1 MNRVDMA
8 LVLNAHLPFVRHPE
22 YPVFLEE
29 RWFFEALSETYL
41 PLLRVFHRLEE
52 DGVPFR
58 LTMSFSPTLTAMLTD
73 PLLQDR
79 YRRYVD
85 LQLELAEREVVRTQG
100 RPEHAMA
107 LIYRQLYKQNQGDF
121 HEVYQGNVLR
131 GFSYF
136 QKRGLLELVTSAAT
150 HAFLP
155 LYQNH
160 PETIAAQLQAA
171 TDSHLK
177 AFGRPSRG
185 IWLPECAYYPGLE
198 TALAAHKLD
207 YFFVS
212 AHSVLNARPFPR
224 CGTLAPLRLDGGV
237 TVFGRDMDSTH
248 ALWSP
253 DRGYPSDPV
262 YRDFYR
268 DIGFDLDFD
277 YVRPYLDGGSHPL
290 ATGFKYHAVTGA
302 TDQKEIYEPHRA
314 LTRVDEHVRNFL
326 YNRGQ
331 QARRIA
337 ETGLPGTPLV
347 VSPFDA
353 ELFGHWWYEGVAW
366 LESFF
371 RQAGVAESPVRLVLP
386 TEVLDRGTE
395 LQEASLA
402 FSSWA
407 AGGYAEAWL
416 DGSNDWIFRHTF
428 RAIERMVE
436 LVGRFPDVQ
445 GRKQRA
451 LNQAAR
457 EVLLSQA
464 SDWPL
469 IIKSGTT
476 VEYAERRV
484 KEHLANFTR
493 IYESLSA
500 NSMDTEW
507 LTSLEK
513 RNNLFP
519 DLDYRIFQRRS

>member
-1 MNRVDMA
+1 MNRVDLA

-29 RWFFEALSETYL
+29 RWLFEALSETYL
-41 PLLRVFHRLEE
+41 PLLRVFHKLEE
-52 DGVPFR
+52 DGIPFR
-58 LTMSFSPTLTAMLTD
+58 LTMSFSPTLTSMLTD
-73 PLLQDR
+73 TLLQDR
-79 YRRYVD
+79 YRQFLD
-85 LQLELAEREVVRTQG
+85 LQLELAERELVRTEGQ
-100 RPEHAMA
+100 PTHKTAK
-107 LIYRQLYKQNQGDF
+107 LYRQLHKHNQGDF
-121 HEVYQGNVLR
+121 NEVYQGNILR

-136 QKRGLLELVTSAAT
+136 QKKGHLEIITSAAT

-160 PETIAAQLQAA
+160 PETIEAQLQVAA
-171 TDSHLK
+171 ETHLR

-185 IWLPECAYYPGLE
+185 LWLPECAYYPGLE
-198 TALAAHKLD
+198 KALRNHKFD
-207 YFFVS
+207 YFFSS
-212 AHSVLNARPFPR
+212 AHAVLNAKDFPR
-224 CGTLAPLRLDGGV
+224 AGVFAPLSLPGG
-237 TVFGRDMDSTH
+237 TVAFPRDMESTN

-268 DIGFDLDFD
+268 DIGFDLDLD
-277 YVRPYLDGGSHPL
+277 YLQPYMPGTDNRLS
-290 ATGFKYHAVTGA
+290 TGFKYHAVTGP
-302 TDQKEIYEPHRA
+302 TDQKVLYDPDKA
-314 LTRVDEHVRNFL
+314 QARVREHVQNFL
-326 YNRGQ
+326 YNRGLHAQ
-331 QARRIA
+331 RIA
-337 ETGLPGTPLV
+337 EAGFEGTPLV
-347 VSPFDA
+347 VSPFDT
-353 ELFGHWWYEGVAW
+353 ELFGHWWFEGVSW
-366 LESFF
+366 LDTFF
-371 RQAGVAESPVRLVLP
+371 RQAALPGSSVNLVAPSDVLATGAEFQQ
-386 TEVLDRGTE
+386 TE
-395 LQEASLA
+395 LA

-416 DGSNDWIFRHTF
+416 DGSNDWIYRHTF
-428 RAIERMVE
+428 KAVERMVE

-476 VEYAERRV
+476 VGYAERRV
-484 KEHLANFTR
+484 KEHIANFTR
-493 IYESLSA
+493 IYESLSS
-500 NSMDTEW
+500 NTMDTEW
-507 LTSLEK
+507 LTTLEK

-519 DLDYRIFQRRS
+519 ELDYKVFRRRS